1 MKLSNQNSPRQ
12 IKDNNRSSHIEN
24 TYSKYLQ
31 DTTRSDN
38 KDTDN
43 ITKSNQEFNLLNTKD
58 LNQMERQMK
67 LKELNLQPTSINLK
81 VNNVPKYKRI
91 LKSKSSNII
100 NSKLNEHKLSIL
112 TSKTDTQTS
121 NSNQNLKSK
130 DDNQ

>member
-31 DTTRSDN
+31 DTIRSDN

>member
-1 MKLSNQNSPRQ
+1 
-12 IKDNNRSSHIEN
+12 
-24 TYSKYLQ
+24 
-31 DTTRSDN
+31 
-38 KDTDN
+38 
-43 ITKSNQEFNLLNTKD
+43 
-58 LNQMERQMK
+58 MK

-121 NSNQNLKSK
+121 NSN
-130 DDNQ
+130 